1 MQIWCQPL
9 LGDLCPLWSEQKCVS
24 WLTTGWGTWLHR
36 RHLVLSNRG
45 DSLLGSLWKLTAKH
59 SQLDLRYLERLSF
72 SPWIKGGLHKTC
84 TRLQQI
90 NVSLVACQHASPSK
104 IRTIKHIACKLWR
117 WLKLYICEHIW
128 DTFNYK
134 FGITRK
140 GEVMVMLCF
149 CKVPKKLNRIQSFN
163 LVFCF
168 LLFFSSYNLVRR
180 QKFSQVLQLL
190 FQMCNRELRIC
201 IISFHS
207 QAKDRALSLIH
218 CLNFPFL
225 RSLQRAKALEWGGG
239 SKLYVQEYT
248 VEVAKGRVSRKS
260 TLSLK
265 KMSWER

>member
-1 MQIWCQPL
+1 MVTVRGYQLLRVRLYNCKILRKRIREENVASVTRTQPVSLKKIAPTKSVQSYFSVSHKGTLGPSLHPEPSHHVFSLNFRDRPFFYSNLHSYNYSVLVQIWCQPL
-9 LGDLCPLWSEQKCVS
+9 LSDLCPLWSEQKCVS

-134 FGITRK
+134 FGITRSI
-140 GEVMVMLCF
+140 GDAL
-149 CKVPKKLNRIQSFN
+149 
-163 LVFCF
+163 F
-168 LLFFSSYNLVRR
+168 L
-180 QKFSQVLQLL
+180 
-190 FQMCNRELRIC
+190 
-201 IISFHS
+201 
-207 QAKDRALSLIH
+207 
-218 CLNFPFL
+218 
-225 RSLQRAKALEWGGG
+225 
-239 SKLYVQEYT
+239 
-248 VEVAKGRVSRKS
+248 
-260 TLSLK
+260 
-265 KMSWER
+265 